1 MSYRHKRLR
10 NSQLSL
16 AGTLYEID
24 NEGRILGK
32 LGALAE
38 DICRRHPNI
47 DFVPDAPKPKPEPE
61 PELEAKP
68 EPVEKKPKSNP
79 KPKSKKKGSG
89 KGGGKTK

>member
-47 DFVPDAPKPKPEPE
+47 DFVPDAPKPE